1 MPVESDKL
9 ARFTAAIGCGA
20 TKDTYPLP
28 LTPEESAAWDRI
40 AAESASLKAKGM
52 RIETPGEWPNPDED
66 GPAAPAADAAPTAPE
81 PAPAAPAAATPAPA
95 APAPAPVAATPPA

>member
-20 TKDTYPLP
+20 TKDSYPLP
-28 LTPEESAAWDRI
+28 LTPEESEAWDRI

-81 PAPAAPAAATPAPA
+81 AAPAAAAA
-95 APAPAPVAATPPA
+95 APAPAPATPPA